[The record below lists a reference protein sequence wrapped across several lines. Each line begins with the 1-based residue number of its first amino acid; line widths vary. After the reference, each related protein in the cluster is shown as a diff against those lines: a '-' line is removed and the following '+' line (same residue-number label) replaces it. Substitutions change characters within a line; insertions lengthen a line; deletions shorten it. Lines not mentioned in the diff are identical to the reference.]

1 MLHLKIHR
9 GVMKVRP
16 IFKGPAFTY
25 IYICPVRPRG
35 PGTMLGGDSAPTW
48 MADFQEIP
56 VSS

>member
-16 IFKGPAFTY
+16 IFKEPKW
-25 IYICPVRPRG
+25 PVRPRG